1 MDTPK
6 SKWLF
11 QKGIVES
18 GATKTMGE
26 TFITSKVSRRVTE
39 LTLKNPG
46 ISKNE
51 IEKLQTVPFDTMD
64 AASDKALQQAGE
76 EFQIPRHL
84 GSGYGLM
91 WEPVIDGVF
100 LSEQPPRMTGS
111 LDIPLLIGSNRT
123 EWENFSD
130 IVNVAVTQYDNL
142 NNWSDEKVERGP
154 DRKYGAKRGSG

>member
-1 MDTPK
+1 
-6 SKWLF
+6 
-11 QKGIVES
+11 
-18 GATKTMGE
+18 
-26 TFITSKVSRRVTE
+26 
-39 LTLKNPG
+39 
-46 ISKNE
+46 
-51 IEKLQTVPFDTMD
+51 
-64 AASDKALQQAGE
+64 
-76 EFQIPRHL
+76 
-84 GSGYGLM
+84 M

-100 LSEQPPRMTGS
+100 LSEQPPHMTGN